1 MSLEHSLKQLESVK
15 EIFEQ
20 LSNGRHI
27 DANLNSDWWRLLQ
40 GERGDDYVTLFKHLG
55 KTLEIDPRGFAYFN
69 FDDSNQKAARQVA
82 LLFLLLL
89 DKKHSDGADL
99 LKFTSWVLN
108 PAFINVVREK
118 NQDLLIQ
125 EKLDKDEPWNKMV
138 HKAELLGFLEKVD
151 GGYRMLTACWR
162 FIDLYQALAEN
173 INEEDAFVDES
184 NEDDIEIDEDEMG
197 DDNV

>member
-15 EIFEQ
+15 EIFDQ

-27 DANLNSDWWRLLQ
+27 DANLNLDWWLLLQ
-40 GERGDDYVTLFKHLG
+40 GEHRDDYITLFKHLG
-55 KTLEIDPRGFAYFN
+55 KTLEIDSRGFAYFN

-99 LKFTSWVLN
+99 LKFTSWFLN
-108 PAFINVVREK
+108 PAFISAVREK

-125 EKLDKDEPWNKMV
+125 EKLDKDEPWNKVV

-151 GGYRMLTACWR
+151 GGYRMLTDCWR
-162 FIDLYQALAEN
+162 FIDLYQSLAEH
-173 INEEDAFVDES
+173 INEDSSVEDSVE
-184 NEDDIEIDEDEMG
+184 EDTDIDEDEMG
-197 DDNV
+197 EDDV